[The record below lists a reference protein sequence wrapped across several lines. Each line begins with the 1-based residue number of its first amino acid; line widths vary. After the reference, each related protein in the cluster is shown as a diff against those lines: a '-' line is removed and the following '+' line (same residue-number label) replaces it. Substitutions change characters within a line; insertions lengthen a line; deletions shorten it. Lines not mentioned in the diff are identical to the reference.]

1 MKKLT
6 AQVSWLTASVGA
18 NSYLLDA
25 GGAVCLIDPG
35 MTWGLN
41 RVARSLV
48 AAGRSPYQVTDLL
61 LTHYDYD
68 HTQAAAEWQRRTGAR
83 VWLGA
88 EDAAI
93 LTGAT
98 RPQTAFR
105 RLVAATGLPELPAGL
120 RLMQADAEILPGVH
134 AIHTPGHTPGHFVF
148 VAGDAAFLGDTAMV
162 GRRGQLKPVPPVLDS
177 DAALAR
183 VTRERLADLPATWLC
198 CGHTAPARRG

>member
-1 MKKLT
+1 MKRLN
-6 AQVSWLTASVGA
+6 AQVTWLTASVGA

-25 GGAVCLIDPG
+25 EDAVCLIDPG
-35 MTWGLN
+35 MRWGLN
-41 RVARSLV
+41 RMARSLV
-48 AAGRSPYQVTDLL
+48 AAGRSPHQVTDIL

-98 RPQTAFR
+98 RPPTSFR
-105 RLVAATGLPELPAGL
+105 RLVAATGLPELPRGL
-120 RLMQADAEILPGVH
+120 QLMQAEAEILPGVQ
-134 AIHTPGHTPGHFVF
+134 AIHSPGHTPGHFVF
-148 VAGDAAFLGDTAMV
+148 VAGDAAFLGDAALV
-162 GRRGQLKPVPPVLDS
+162 GRRGQLLPVPPLLDS
-177 DAALAR
+177 DPVLAR
-183 VTRERLADLPATWLC
+183 VTRERLADLPATWFC